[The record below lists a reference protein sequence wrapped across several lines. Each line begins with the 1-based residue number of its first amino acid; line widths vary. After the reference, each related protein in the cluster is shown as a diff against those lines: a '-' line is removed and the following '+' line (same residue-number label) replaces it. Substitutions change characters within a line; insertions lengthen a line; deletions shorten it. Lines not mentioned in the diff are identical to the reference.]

1 LVKPKINNI
10 ALLTLS
16 KCRSFLS
23 KTQRRK
29 LNLLVIFTII
39 GGVIDIFGLAGIIP
53 AVKIIS
59 DPTLIETNANLR
71 WINSFFGFTSE
82 TQFHI
87 VMLSGIVLVFVFKNV
102 LMLALKY
109 YQTKFSFNVANDL
122 TASQLKYYLNPND
135 VEPSD
140 KELNSSIVAHNVAVV
155 PSLFS
160 LRILLTI
167 INFLAELAII
177 AVIVLSV
184 AIYNYQV
191 FLLIAITLTPV
202 FVILYKSVKTKI
214 QKIER
219 LTNKISPIMIND
231 TLEAVRG
238 MEDVILYQRIDFFSR
253 KIIRNQ
259 MRLNRMKIL
268 SHTYDQAFPKIIE
281 LTAILGIVALLV
293 ASIYFSEKEALLTL
307 ISVYM
312 VAAYKIMPSSNKIL
326 QAIISMKSFDFV
338 FDILKKDPKDIG
350 ESVDEGYEPVNFN
363 SEIRLDD
370 IHFKYADG
378 SANVLNGLTLRVKK
392 GEKIGIV
399 GESGAGKTSL
409 INVLLRFNIENQG
422 QLLVDGEPLTERN
435 IQSWRKLIGYVKQN
449 VFLVD
454 GTVAQ
459 NIAFGIFENHIDQ
472 EKLTKSIEMAGLTET
487 IAKMDHGLNTKIG
500 EQGAKLSGGQRQ
512 RIAIARALYKGS
524 EILIFDEAT
533 NALDL
538 ATEKGI
544 NNSIDELNSKGVTVI
559 IVSHRQSALDICTT
573 IYDLKKGQFQSTKT
587 A

>member
-16 KCRSFLS
+16 KGRSLLS
-23 KTQRRK
+23 KNQRRK
-29 LNLLVIFTII
+29 LNILVIFTII
-39 GGVIDIFGLAGIIP
+39 GGIIDIFGLAGIIP

-59 DPTLIETNANLR
+59 DPTIIDTNSTLS
-71 WINSFFGFTSE
+71 WIYGSFGFGSK
-82 TQFHI
+82 TQFQI
-87 VMLSGIVLVFVFKNV
+87 TILGGIVLIFVFKNV
-102 LMLALKY
+102 LLLAIKY
-109 YQTKFSFNVANDL
+109 YQTKFSYNVANDL
-122 TASQLKYYLNPND
+122 TATQLKYYLNPND
-135 VEPSD
+135 IDAND

-167 INFLAELAII
+167 INFLSELVII
-177 AVIVLSV
+177 AFIVVSV
-184 AIYNYQV
+184 AIYNYEV
-191 FLLIAITLTPV
+191 FLLIAATLTPV
-202 FVILYKSVKTKI
+202 FIILYKSVKTKI

-238 MEDVILYQRIDFFSR
+238 MEDVILYQRIDFFSK
-253 KIIRNQ
+253 KILRNQ
-259 MRLNRMKIL
+259 MRLNKMKIL

-281 LTAILGIVALLV
+281 LTAIMGIVALLA
-293 ASIYFSEKEALLTL
+293 ASVYFAEKESLLTI

-338 FDILKKDPKDIG
+338 FDILKKNPKDIG
-350 ESVDEGYEPVNFN
+350 ESVKEGYEPLDFK
-363 SEIRLDD
+363 SEINLHD

-378 SANVLNGLTLRVKK
+378 KTNVLNGLTLKVKK

-409 INVLLRFNIENQG
+409 INVLLRFNIENKG
-422 QLLVDGEPLTERN
+422 QLLVDGVALTEKN

-449 VFLVD
+449 VFLID

-459 NIAFGIFENHIDQ
+459 NIAFGIFENHIDND
-472 EKLTKSIEMAGLTET
+472 KLTRSIEMAGLKDT
-487 IAKMDHGLNTKIG
+487 ISNMENGLNTKIG

-512 RIAIARALYKGS
+512 RIAIARALYKGA

-544 NNSIDELNSKGVTVI
+544 NNSIGELNSKGVTVI
-559 IVSHRQSALDICTT
+559 IVSHRQSALDICDT
-573 IYDLKKGQFQSTKT
+573 IYDLKKGQFQGAKNI
-587 A
+587 